1 MYLISYI
8 YYKGTWA
15 TPFDAMLTK
24 EDIFNVDDNNKVA
37 VQMMNMEDTFDS
49 YYDQAI
55 NTSVLH
61 LPFNSTYSMLLMLP
75 DDMATLESTI
85 CPRHITKW
93 LKWMRQR
100 RYDVFIP
107 KFSIKTSYTL
117 NDVLISMGM
126 TDMFSDL
133 ADLSGISEGH
143 KLAVSDVV
151 HQATLDV
158 DEAGATAA
166 AATGIGITLMSFQSI
181 PVLKFNRPFM
191 VTIVERITENILFLG
206 KIINPKI

>member
-37 VQMMNMEDTFDS
+37 VQMMNMEDTFDF

-55 NTSVLH
+55 T
-61 LPFNSTYSMLLMLP
+61 
-75 DDMATLESTI
+75 
-85 CPRHITKW
+85 RHVTKW
-93 LKWMRQR
+93 LKRMRQR

-133 ADLSGISEGH
+133 ADFSGISEGH
-143 KLAVSDVV
+143 KLAVSDIV

-166 AATGIGITLMSFQSI
+166 AATGIGIRLGSSFQSLI
-181 PVLKFNRPFM
+181 VPVLKFNHPFM
-191 VTIVERITENILFLG
+191 VTTVERITENILFLG